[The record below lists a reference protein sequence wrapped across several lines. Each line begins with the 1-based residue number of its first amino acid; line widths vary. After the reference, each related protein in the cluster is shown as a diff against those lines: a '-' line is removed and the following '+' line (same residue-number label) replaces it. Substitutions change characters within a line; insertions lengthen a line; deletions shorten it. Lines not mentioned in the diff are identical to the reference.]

1 MDGNYHRP
9 TENSQM
15 MRLKLIAFVILA
27 GLLGGCKQVNLRD
40 WNEMKEHQNNGI
52 IMRGRAY
59 LYFISFIATV
69 GGLMFGFDVGI
80 ISGAI
85 PFIQPYFGWDELQ
98 LGWGVSS
105 ILVGCIIGAF
115 GVGNLTE
122 KYGRKGLLIIV
133 ALFFA
138 VSCAGMAL
146 AKSQAFFIA
155 FRVLGGLAVGAV
167 SVLSPMYVA
176 EVAPRKIRGTLI
188 TAYQLA
194 ITMGILISYLVN
206 FALHDVDNNWR
217 WMFATGLLPSVLFF
231 IGLFFIPE
239 SPRWLVKAGF
249 REKAIAVLEN
259 IGGVEFARFEIPEIE
274 EESGRI
280 RGKNWSQGPFSRRYR
295 KVIFLGLLLSV
306 FVQITGINTVVD
318 YAPKILMTA
327 GLEIRN
333 ALLQTSLIGLVNFVF
348 TFFAIWL
355 IDRLG
360 RKIFYTIGSAG
371 MALTLLLI
379 AVAFHF
385 EMSPIFTTVC
395 IMAFIAFFA
404 SCIGPAFWT
413 LVAEMFPNRI
423 RGQAVAL
430 ASFTQWVFNFL
441 VVLLFPY
448 VLDAL
453 GGSVTFLFLA
463 VMSVIQLLIA
473 CFYIKET
480 KGKSLEEIE
489 QLWT

>member
-1 MDGNYHRP
+1 MKGRP
-9 TENSQM
+9 
-15 MRLKLIAFVILA
+15 
-27 GLLGGCKQVNLRD
+27 
-40 WNEMKEHQNNGI
+40 
-52 IMRGRAY
+52 Y
-59 LYFISFIATV
+59 LYFISLVATL

-115 GVGNLTE
+115 GTGALTE
-122 KYGRKGLLIIV
+122 RYGRKSLLITV

-146 AKSQAFFIA
+146 AQTQTFFIG
-155 FRVLGGLAVGAV
+155 FRILGGLAVGAV

-176 EVAPRKIRGTLI
+176 EVAPSKIRGTLI
-188 TAYQLA
+188 TVYQLA

-206 FALHDVDNNWR
+206 FALHEVDNNWR
-217 WMFATGLLPSVLFF
+217 WMFATGLIPSILFF

-239 SPRWLVKAGF
+239 SPRWLIKAGF
-249 REKAIAVLEN
+249 KEKARTILER
-259 IGGVEFARFEIPEIE
+259 IGGKEFASTELPAIE
-274 EESGRI
+274 LSLADA
-280 RGKNWSQGPFSRRYR
+280 GPGSSFRALFKPKFR

-333 ALLQTSLIGLVNFVF
+333 ALLQTSLLGLVNFVF
-348 TFFAIWL
+348 TFFAIFL
-355 IDRLG
+355 IDKLG
-360 RKIFYTIGSAG
+360 RKTFYIIGSSG

-379 AVAFHF
+379 AAAFHF

-395 IMAFIAFFA
+395 IMGFIAFFA

-413 LVAEMFPNRI
+413 LVAEMFPNQI

-441 VVLLFPY
+441 VILFFPY
-448 VLDAL
+448 VLDAV
-453 GGSVTFLFLA
+453 GGSATFLFLA
-463 VMSVIQLLIA
+463 VMSLIQLGIA
-473 CFYIKET
+473 ILLIKET

-489 QLWT
+489 LLWK

>member
-1 MDGNYHRP
+1 MKGRP
-9 TENSQM
+9 
-15 MRLKLIAFVILA
+15 
-27 GLLGGCKQVNLRD
+27 
-40 WNEMKEHQNNGI
+40 
-52 IMRGRAY
+52 Y
-59 LYFISFIATV
+59 LYFISLVATL

-105 ILVGCIIGAF
+105 ILLGCIIGAF
-115 GVGNLTE
+115 GTGSLTE
-122 KYGRKGLLIIV
+122 RYGRKRLLIIV

-146 AKSQAFFIA
+146 AHNQTSFIL
-155 FRVLGGLAVGAV
+155 FRIIGGLAVGAV

-176 EVAPRKIRGTLI
+176 EVAPPKIRGTLI

-194 ITMGILISYLVN
+194 ITMGILISYVVN
-206 FALHDVDNNWR
+206 FTLHEVDNNWR

-239 SPRWLVKAGF
+239 SPRWMIKAGF
-249 REKAIAVLEN
+249 REKALAVLDR
-259 IGGVEFARFEIPEIE
+259 IGGAEFAAKETSEIE
-274 EESGRI
+274 LSLTDAGVGSGFRTLF
-280 RGKNWSQGPFSRRYR
+280 KRRYR
-295 KVIFLGLLLSV
+295 KVLILGLLLSV

-348 TFFAIWL
+348 TFFAIFL
-355 IDRLG
+355 IDKLG
-360 RKIFYTIGSAG
+360 RRTFYIIGSSG

-379 AVAFHF
+379 AAAFHF
-385 EMSPIFTTVC
+385 SMSPIFTTIC
-395 IMAFIAFFA
+395 IMGFIAFFA

-423 RGQAVAL
+423 RGQAVAF
-430 ASFTQWVFNFL
+430 ASFTQWVFNFG

-448 VLDAL
+448 VLDAM
-453 GGSVTFLFLA
+453 GGSITFLFLSL
-463 VMSVIQLLIA
+463 MSVIQLIIA
-473 CFYIKET
+473 VLLVKET

-489 QLWT
+489 HLWE

>member
-1 MDGNYHRP
+1 
-9 TENSQM
+9 
-15 MRLKLIAFVILA
+15 
-27 GLLGGCKQVNLRD
+27 
-40 WNEMKEHQNNGI
+40 MK
-52 IMRGRAY
+52 GRAY
-59 LYFISFIATV
+59 LWFISMVATL

-85 PFIQPYFGWDELQ
+85 PFIQPYFGWSELQ

-105 ILVGCIIGAF
+105 ILVGAIIGAF
-115 GVGNLTE
+115 GTGSLTE
-122 KYGRKGLLIIV
+122 KYGRKRLLISV

-146 AKSQAFFIA
+146 AKSQTFFIS

-176 EVAPRKIRGTLI
+176 EVAPPKIRGTLI
-188 TAYQLA
+188 TIYQLA
-194 ITMGILISYLVN
+194 ITLGILVSYLVN
-206 FALHDVDNNWR
+206 FALHDVENNWR
-217 WMFATGLLPSVLFF
+217 WMFATGLLPSIIFF
-231 IGLFFIPE
+231 IGLNFIPE

-249 REKAIAVLEN
+249 KEKARVVLER
-259 IGGVEFARFEIPEIE
+259 IGGVAFARSEISEIE
-274 EESGRI
+274 NSLKDA
-280 RGKNWSQGPFSRRYR
+280 GKGSALKALFSKRYR
-295 KVIFLGLLLSV
+295 KVLILGLLLSV
-306 FVQITGINTVVD
+306 FVQISGINTVVD
-318 YAPKILMTA
+318 YAPKILLAA

-333 ALLQTSLIGLVNFVF
+333 ALLQTSFIGLVNFAF
-348 TFFAIWL
+348 TFFAVWL

-360 RKIFYTIGSAG
+360 RRTFYIIGSSG
-371 MALTLLLI
+371 MAVTLLML
-379 AVAFHF
+379 AGAFHF
-385 EMSPIFTTVC
+385 ELSPIFTTIC
-395 IMAFIAFFA
+395 IMLFIAFFA

-413 LVAEMFPNRI
+413 LIAEMFPNRI

-463 VMSVIQLLIA
+463 AMAFIQLLIA
-473 CFYIKET
+473 WFFIKET

-489 QLWT
+489 SLWT